1 MEGAWVGARVR
12 SNEGPDAGVRP
23 EAPRTPAVGV
33 LAAEPGSRAR
43 LGATARGR
51 PLAGV
56 RGGPG
61 PPAAASA
68 D

>member
-1 MEGAWVGARVR
+1 MR
-12 SNEGPDAGVRP
+12 SNEGPDAGVSP
-23 EAPRTPAVGV
+23 EAPQTLAVGV
-33 LAAEPGSRAR
+33 LAAEPGSLAR
-43 LGATARGR
+43 LCATARGR

-61 PPAAASA
+61 PPAAASG